1 MNMQI
6 HQCLKENEVTMNLDM
21 SPGFLS
27 SHCLPHGQKANH
39 LFSVLFSGQITRP
52 EWRMNDLS
60 FATAVL
66 NLYLPFPVHSRE

>member
-6 HQCLKENEVTMNLDM
+6 HQCLKENEVTMKLDM

-39 LFSVLFSGQITRP
+39 LFSILFSGQITRA
-52 EWRMNDLS
+52 EWRMYDLS
-60 FATAVL
+60 FAAAVL